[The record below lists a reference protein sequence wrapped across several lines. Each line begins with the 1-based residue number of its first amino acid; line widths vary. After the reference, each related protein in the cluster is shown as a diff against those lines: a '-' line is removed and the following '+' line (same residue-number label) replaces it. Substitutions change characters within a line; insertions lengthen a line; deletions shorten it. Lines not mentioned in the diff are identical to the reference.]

1 MLLSFNQI
9 IINNLSSK
17 RDEFQNKTCSR
28 IYMYLYT
35 RVVGFAKS
43 RMEVTIVNLYSS
55 YYYSIPFL
63 VINGSLHVRRG
74 TRTRKSACGNEEHAC
89 NSQWPR
95 GGESKRR
102 TKRERREEER
112 EKEYRV
118 TRLVISCAKK
128 ICLLNIYA
136 RWIRY
141 GIGNVASL
149 SGKRNRRKVYRIL
162 VETAPRGN

>member
-28 IYMYLYT
+28 YIYIYLYT

-95 GGESKRR
+95 GGEW
-102 TKRERREEER
+102 TKRERETRRRAR
-112 EKEYRV
+112 EKVSSNE
-118 TRLVISCAKK
+118 TRYLVCEK
-128 ICLLNIYA
+128 N
-136 RWIRY
+136 
-141 GIGNVASL
+141 L
-149 SGKRNRRKVYRIL
+149 S
-162 VETAPRGN
+162 A